1 LGGQRDE
8 KDSRPTH
15 GSSSLSWAVKE
26 MKRTA
31 DQLVAQVPSLDND
44 KIVDLHIELYARE
57 LNLEQTTATRDDI

>member
-1 LGGQRDE
+1 
-8 KDSRPTH
+8 
-15 GSSSLSWAVKE
+15 

-57 LNLEQTTATRDDI
+57 LNLEQTTAARDDI